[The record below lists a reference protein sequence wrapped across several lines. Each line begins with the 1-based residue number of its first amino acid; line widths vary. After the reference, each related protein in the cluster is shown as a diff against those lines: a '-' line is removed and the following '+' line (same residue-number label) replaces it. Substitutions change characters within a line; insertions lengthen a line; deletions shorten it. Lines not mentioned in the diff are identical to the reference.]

1 MIGLLNRR
9 INYYI
14 DGFCHTPEDEERT
27 RDAFFSELNDI
38 KIDTLYKSAQAL
50 ISQIDNLNKDNNP
63 LFALGVTASAQVLID
78 AARSI

>member
-1 MIGLLNRR
+1 MINDA

-27 RDAFFSELNDI
+27 RDDFFSELNDI

-63 LFALGVTASAQVLID
+63 LFALGVTVSAQVLID
-78 AARSI
+78 SARSI

>member
-1 MIGLLNRR
+1 MINDA

-14 DGFCHTPEDEERT
+14 EGFCLTPEDEERT

-78 AARSI
+78 AARQI

>member
-1 MIGLLNRR
+1 MINDA

-38 KIDTLYKSAQAL
+38 KID
-50 ISQIDNLNKDNNP
+50 
-63 LFALGVTASAQVLID
+63 V
-78 AARSI
+78 RSSIN

>member
-1 MIGLLNRR
+1 MINDA

-14 DGFCHTPEDEERT
+14 DGFCHTPEGKERT
-27 RDAFFSELNDI
+27 RDAFLSELNDI

-63 LFALGVTASAQVLID
+63 SFALGVTASAQVLID

>member
-1 MIGLLNRR
+1 MINDA

-14 DGFCHTPEDEERT
+14 DGFCLTPEDEKRT

-38 KIDTLYKSAQAL
+38 KIDTLYKSAQTL
-50 ISQIDNLNKDNNP
+50 ISQIDTLNKDNNP
-63 LFALGVTASAQVLID
+63 SFALGVTASAQFLID

>member
-1 MIGLLNRR
+1 MINDA

-14 DGFCHTPEDEERT
+14 DGFCHTLEDEERT

>member
-1 MIGLLNRR
+1 MINDA

-14 DGFCHTPEDEERT
+14 DGFCLTPEDEERT
-27 RDAFFSELNDI
+27 RDAFFFSELNDI

-78 AARSI
+78 AA

>member
-1 MIGLLNRR
+1 MINDA

-14 DGFCHTPEDEERT
+14 DGLCLTPEDEKRT

-63 LFALGVTASAQVLID
+63 SFALGVTVSAQVLID

>member
-1 MIGLLNRR
+1 M

-14 DGFCHTPEDEERT
+14 DGFCLTPEDTERT

-38 KIDTLYKSAQAL
+38 KIDIVYMSAQAL
-50 ISQIDNLNKDNNP
+50 INQIDNLNKDNNP
-63 LFALGVTASAQVLID
+63 SFALGVTASTQFLID

>member
-1 MIGLLNRR
+1 M

-78 AARSI
+78 AA

>member
-1 MIGLLNRR
+1 MINDA

-14 DGFCHTPEDEERT
+14 DGFCLTPEDEERT

>member
-1 MIGLLNRR
+1 MINDA

-38 KIDTLYKSAQAL
+38 KID
-50 ISQIDNLNKDNNP
+50 NLNKDNNP

>member
-1 MIGLLNRR
+1 MLFTSTIQGCFPASEISTARAR
-9 INYYI
+9 KRTAVSSVVAP
-14 DGFCHTPEDEERT
+14 CED
-27 RDAFFSELNDI
+27 N
-38 KIDTLYKSAQAL
+38 KSAQAL

>member
-1 MIGLLNRR
+1 MINDA

-14 DGFCHTPEDEERT
+14 DGFCLTPEDTERT

-38 KIDTLYKSAQAL
+38 KIDTVYRSAQAL